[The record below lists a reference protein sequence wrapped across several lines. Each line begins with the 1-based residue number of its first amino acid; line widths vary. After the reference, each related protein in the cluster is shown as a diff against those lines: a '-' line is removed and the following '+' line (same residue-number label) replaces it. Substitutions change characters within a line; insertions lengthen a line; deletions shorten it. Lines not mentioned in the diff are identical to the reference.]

1 MRASLPRP
9 LPAAQTL
16 GASSSMA
23 TSFTSPSHGLWRPSS
38 VLSTRCSACAQ
49 TCCASPSARCDP
61 RRVHHTTLALTRSP
75 ICLAYCSLG
84 RALAWPSARLAA
96 CSLQPHAPP
105 PRIPPHALP
114 TLTHPRQAEAA
125 ASIGLWETLL
135 QFESWSGVLIN
146 CMLISISTD
155 QVQSRLAS
163 RFASPLSVILP
174 LFFLSS
180 LTSSHQHLPLSPPC
194 PLLPL
199 TSA

>member
-1 MRASLPRP
+1 MAPVVCAIHTMFRLRSNVLRLTKCSMRPQASAPHH
-9 LPAAQTL
+9 L
-16 GASSSMA
+16 GPHTKPHM
-23 TSFTSPSHGLWRPSS
+23 PGLLLAW
-38 VLSTRCSACAQ
+38 
-49 TCCASPSARCDP
+49 PSAR
-61 RRVHHTTLALTRSP
+61 LAER
-75 ICLAYCSLG
+75 SLG